1 VKLYV
6 KAPLVANAH
15 QRPNRIFS
23 WSQNIIKAISKEK
36 VDWKKEDVVVVRN
49 DRRTGRKKLK

>member
-6 KAPLVANAH
+6 KAPLVANGH

-23 WSQNIIKAISKEK
+23 WSKNIKAISKEK

-49 DRRTGRKKLK
+49 DRRTGRKN